1 MTSATCPREAE
12 MAQAV
17 AARTVMQD
25 LRIHAASCEVC
36 LTAWLTMAVPGAS
49 TPPRAINPA
58 ALWDRAGRM
67 RRLRAEAQMSRIVTG
82 AQVIAAIL
90 ILAVLVFF
98 GSRPATWASLS
109 FSGAN
114 ATQVGVGLA
123 LLILAS
129 VGVSRLI
136 AQDQGS

>member
-1 MTSATCPREAE
+1 MRSASCLRERE

-17 AARTVMQD
+17 AARTVTQD
-25 LRIHAASCEVC
+25 LRTHAASCEVC
-36 LTAWLTMAVPGAS
+36 LTTWLTMAVPGAS
-49 TPPRAINPA
+49 PPPAINPA

-109 FSGAN
+109 FTGAN
-114 ATQVGVGLA
+114 ATLLATGLG
-123 LLILAS
+123 LLVLAG